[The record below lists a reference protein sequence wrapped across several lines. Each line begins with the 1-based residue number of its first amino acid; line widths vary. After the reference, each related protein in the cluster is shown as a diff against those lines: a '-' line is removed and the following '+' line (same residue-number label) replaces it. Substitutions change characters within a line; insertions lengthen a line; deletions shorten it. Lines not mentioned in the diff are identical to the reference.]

1 MATIYIQDTF
11 TEGSDVE
18 LSLHT
23 PDIGGA
29 WSKHPSFSTSAT
41 VVASEDRLRGDSST
55 ASSLYINATAPATD
69 DYKIEWTA
77 RQTTVGTG
85 SRAGAVGRY
94 NATTNNGYN
103 VYYDGTQWILVSVVS
118 GTATELAA
126 WDGSETVNTDYAI
139 RWTMLAGVHEVF
151 FDGVL
156 RIRVTD
162 TTFLSAGRS
171 GILCRLNGRI
181 DNFTVSSLDVGNAR
195 SEQQPTRVVST
206 TDPKARAE
214 QVAVRVI
221 STNKLNVI
229 VEQVPIRVVSEN
241 VPNDAGGRRRLM
253 TVTNG

>member
-29 WSKHPSFSTSAT
+29 WSKHPSFATSAT

-55 ASSLYINATAPATD
+55 ASSLYTNATAPATN

-94 NATTNNGYN
+94 NATTNDGYN

-126 WDGSETVNTDYAI
+126 WNGSETVNTDYAI
-139 RWTMLAGVHEVF
+139 RWTMLGGLHEVF
-151 FDGVL
+151 FDGVR
-156 RIRVTD
+156 RISTTD
-162 TTFLSAGRS
+162 NTFLSAGRA
-171 GILCRLNGRI
+171 GILCRLNGRV
-181 DNFTVSSLDVGNAR
+181 DNFTVSSLDAGNAR
-195 SEQQPTRVVST
+195 V
-206 TDPKARAE
+206 E

-241 VPNDAGGRRRLM
+241 VPDDAGGRRRQM
-253 TVTNG
+253 AVCN